1 MFTWVEELSLGT
13 AFQAQKLSAPGSSK
27 PLEKGTFMSDTITRL
42 HLGDRTFVLV
52 GTAHISRHSV
62 EEVERIISEEKPER
76 VCIEIDPSRY
86 RTLTE
91 GAQWSS
97 LDIYRVLKEGKG
109 FLLLTNLVLTS
120 FQRRLGLELGIRP
133 GEEMLAAIRTAE
145 SLGIPTALCDRD
157 IQITLRRAWARSS
170 FWGKNKLLAAL
181 LSSVFSSEKLTSE
194 QIEEL
199 KKKNE
204 LESMMEELSGYLPSV
219 KEVLIDERDQYLA
232 QNIYAQPEKKIL
244 AVVGAGHVP
253 GILHWLETLHRGET
267 SIDIQEL
274 EALPPPAKTTK
285 VLPWV
290 LPGLIVALIG
300 WGFLRSG
307 WVQGMEM
314 VWIWVLVNGGLAALG
329 SLLALAHPVTILASF
344 PAAPIATLNPAI
356 GVGMITG
363 LLEAYFRKPRVEDFE
378 HLSEDIT
385 SLKGFFRNRVTHVLL
400 VFFFSNIGG
409 MIGNFIAL
417 PYLTLLARK

>member
-1 MFTWVEELSLGT
+1 
-13 AFQAQKLSAPGSSK
+13 
-27 PLEKGTFMSDTITRL
+27 MSETITRL
-42 HLGDRTFVLV
+42 QLGDKTVILV
-52 GTAHISRHSV
+52 GTAHISHKSV
-62 EEVERIISEEKPER
+62 EEVEKVITEEKPER

-91 GAQWSS
+91 GPNWSS
-97 LDIYRVLKEGKG
+97 LDIFRIIREGKG
-109 FLLLTNLVLTS
+109 FLLLSNLVLTS

-133 GEEMLAAIRTAE
+133 GEEMLAALRVSE
-145 SLGIPTALCDRD
+145 RLGIPYALCDRD
-157 IQITLRRAWARSS
+157 IQVTLRRAWTRSS

-181 LSSVFSSEKLTSE
+181 LSSVFTSEKLSSD

-199 KKKNE
+199 KKKSE
-204 LESMMEELSGYLPSV
+204 LDSMMEELATYLPSV

-232 QNIYAQPEKKIL
+232 RNIYSQPEKKIL

-253 GILHWLETLHRGET
+253 GLIRWLKAFHTEEASL
-267 SIDIQEL
+267 DISSL
-274 EALPPPAKTTK
+274 DTVPSSSPSSKIFPWIIPA
-285 VLPWV
+285 
-290 LPGLIVALIG
+290 LIVGLIG

-307 WVQGMEM
+307 WSQGMEM
-314 VWIWVLVNGGLAALG
+314 VWIWILVNGGLAALG

-344 PAAPIATLNPAI
+344 PAAPVATLNPAI

-378 HLSEDIT
+378 RLPDDIT
-385 SLKGFFRNRVTHVLL
+385 TLKGFFRNRVTHILI
-400 VFFFSNIGG
+400 VFFFSNLGG

-417 PYLTLLARK
+417 PYLTVLAQR

>member
-1 MFTWVEELSLGT
+1 
-13 AFQAQKLSAPGSSK
+13 
-27 PLEKGTFMSDTITRL
+27 MSDTITRL
-42 HLGDRTFVLV
+42 QLGDRTFILV

-62 EEVERIISEEKPER
+62 EEVERIITEEKPER

-232 QNIYAQPEKKIL
+232 RNIYAQPEKKIL

-253 GILHWLETLHRGET
+253 GILQWLESLHRGET
-267 SIDIQEL
+267 SIDTQEL

-290 LPGLIVALIG
+290 FPALIVALIG

-307 WVQGMEM
+307 WVAGMEM

-329 SLLALAHPVTILASF
+329 SLLALAHPITILASF

-378 HLSEDIT
+378 RLSEDIT

>member
-1 MFTWVEELSLGT
+1 
-13 AFQAQKLSAPGSSK
+13 
-27 PLEKGTFMSDTITRL
+27 MSDTITRL
-42 HLGDRTFVLV
+42 QLGEKTIILV
-52 GTAHISRHSV
+52 GTAHISRQSV
-62 EEVERIISEEKPER
+62 DEVERIIREEKPER

-91 GAQWSS
+91 GANWSS

-109 FLLLTNLVLTS
+109 FLLLSNLVLTS

-157 IQITLRRAWARSS
+157 IQVTLRRAWARSS

-181 LSSVFSSEKLTSE
+181 LSSVLSSEKLSSE

-204 LESMMEELSGYLPSV
+204 LESMMEELAGYLPSV

-253 GILHWLETLHRGET
+253 GIVQWLEALHRGDT
-267 SIDIQEL
+267 SIDVYKL
-274 EALPPPAKTTK
+274 EEVPLPAKGRK

-290 LPGLIVALIG
+290 LPALIVGLIG

-307 WVQGMEM
+307 WMQGMEM
-314 VWIWVLVNGGLAALG
+314 VWVWVLVNGGLAALG

-378 HLSEDIT
+378 RLTEDIT

-409 MIGNFIAL
+409 MVGNFIAL
-417 PYLTLLARK
+417 PYLTVLARK

>member
-1 MFTWVEELSLGT
+1 
-13 AFQAQKLSAPGSSK
+13 
-27 PLEKGTFMSDTITRL
+27 MSDTITRMQ
-42 HLGDRTFVLV
+42 LGDRTFILV
-52 GTAHISRHSV
+52 GTAHISQQSV
-62 EEVERIISEEKPER
+62 EEVERIITEEKPER

-86 RTLTE
+86 RTLME

-97 LDIYRVLKEGKG
+97 LDIYRVIKEGKG
-109 FLLLTNLVLTS
+109 FLLLSNLVLTS

-133 GEEMLAAIRTAE
+133 GEEMLAAVRTAE
-145 SLGIPTALCDRD
+145 RLGIPTALCDRD

-181 LSSVFSSEKLTSE
+181 LSSVLSSEKLSPE

-204 LESMMEELSGYLPSV
+204 LDSMMEELAGYLPSV

-232 QNIYAQPEKKIL
+232 RNIYSQPEKKIL

-253 GILHWLETLHRGET
+253 GIVRWLETLHREEA
-267 SIDIQEL
+267 SIDLKGL
-274 EALPPPAKTTK
+274 ETLPPPSNVSK

-290 LPGLIVALIG
+290 LPAFILGLIG

-307 WVQGMEM
+307 WMQGMEM
-314 VWIWVLVNGGLAALG
+314 VWVWVLVNGGLAALG
-329 SLLALAHPVTILASF
+329 SIVALAHPVTILASF

-378 HLSEDIT
+378 RLPEDIT

-417 PYLTLLARK
+417 PYLTVLAGK

>member
-1 MFTWVEELSLGT
+1 
-13 AFQAQKLSAPGSSK
+13 
-27 PLEKGTFMSDTITRL
+27 MSDSITRL
-42 HLGDRTFVLV
+42 QLGDRTFILV
-52 GTAHISRHSV
+52 GTAHISKQSV
-62 EEVERIISEEKPER
+62 EEVERIISEERPER

-109 FLLLTNLVLTS
+109 FLLLSNLVLTS

-157 IQITLRRAWARSS
+157 IQVTLRRAWARSS

-181 LSSVFSSEKLTSE
+181 LSSVLSSEKLSSQ

-204 LESMMEELSGYLPSV
+204 LESMMEELAGYLPSV

-232 QNIYAQPEKKIL
+232 QNIYHQPEKKIL

-253 GILHWLETLHRGET
+253 GIIQWLEVLFRGET
-267 SIDIQEL
+267 RIDVREL
-274 EALPPPAKTTK
+274 ETVPPPAKVSK
-285 VLPWV
+285 FLPWV
-290 LPGLIVALIG
+290 LPALIIGLIG

-307 WVQGMEM
+307 WIQGMEM
-314 VWIWVLVNGGLAALG
+314 VWVWVLVNGGLAALG

-363 LLEAYFRKPRVEDFE
+363 LIEAYFRKPTVEDFE
-378 HLSEDIT
+378 RLSEDIT

-417 PYLTLLARK
+417 PYLTVLARK